1 MNNFDYK
8 NMTPFKWFVL
18 ENFPFIENDFE
29 AINNYR
35 LFSKVVEYLNK
46 TIDNMNL
53 TGEQMENVT
62 NAMTELQDYVN
73 NYFENL
79 DIQDEINNKLDEMA
93 TDGTLDNIINQ
104 EIFSQINSNIT
115 TLENNVNDL
124 YALDRN
130 TNLRTICIGDSYL
143 RGSSNGSVVNS
154 WGYYVKQYLNISD
167 NNYEEYFESSSGIL
181 NHGVNGNTFLQLIQ
195 AQTISNPETVK
206 RVIVAG
212 GYNDK
217 DYGLSAI
224 QNGVSQMITYL
235 KQTFVNAKIY
245 FGCIGNNSGIGQLL
259 IRRNIAREVL
269 PAYRNCELYGAT
281 YLNGVEDITHDYV
294 FCYNLEDN
302 GDVIHPT
309 QDGYQLIGRGI
320 AEAIKTGNANYCSPD
335 FNSKTLLPYG
345 DRANVSGTLPTI
357 TTYIKNGIKTIML
370 SNINM
375 TFDRSNLN
383 LNANPGIT
391 VNLCSIPK
399 NSNIRCVFDLLNN
412 TQFKL
417 NATNSDVEGETLDVI
432 GSLCLRGASN
442 QELLQLNAIKT
453 PTNFPTNK
461 FVSHQTTWSFPAF
474 IS

>member
-1 MNNFDYK
+1 MNEFNY
-8 NMTPFKWFVL
+8 NRLCPFKWYVIQ
-18 ENFPFIENDFE
+18 NFPFIEADFD
-29 AINNYR
+29 AITNYQ
-35 LFSKVVEYLNK
+35 LFCKVVEYLNK

-62 NAMTELQDYVN
+62 NAMIELQNYVN
-73 NYFENL
+73 NL
-79 DIQDEINNKLDEMA
+79 DLQNEVNNKLDEMA
-93 TDGTLDNIINQ
+93 TDGTLANIINQ
-104 EIFSQINSNIT
+104 EVFSQINNDIS
-115 TLENNVNDL
+115 TLQNNVNDL

-130 TNLRTICIGDSYL
+130 TDLRTICIGDSYL

-154 WGYYVKQYLNISD
+154 WGYYVKQFLGISN
-167 NNYEEYFESSSGIL
+167 NNYEEYYESSSGIL
-181 NHGVNGNTFLQLIQ
+181 NHGVNGNTFIQLIQ
-195 AQTISNPETVK
+195 AQTISNTETVK

-217 DYGLSAI
+217 DYTKSNI
-224 QNGVSQMITYL
+224 ETGVQTLINYL
-235 KQTFVNAKIY
+235 KTTFVNAKIY
-245 FGCIGNNSGIGQLL
+245 FGCIGNNSGIGK
-259 IRRNIAREVL
+259 ITERRNIAREVL

-294 FCYNLEDN
+294 FCYNLEEN

-309 QDGYQLIGRGI
+309 QNGYQLIGRGI

-335 FNSKTLLPYG
+335 FDTKQLTPLRTNI
-345 DRANVSGTLPTI
+345 SGTTPSI

-370 SNINM
+370 SNIDM

-383 LNANPGIT
+383 LNADPGVSI
-391 VNLCSIPK
+391 NLCDIPK

-417 NATNSDVEGETLDVI
+417 NARNSDVEGETLDVI
-432 GSLCLRGASN
+432 GSLCLRGTSTR
-442 QELLQLNAIKT
+442 ELLQFRPLKT
-453 PTNFPTNK
+453 PTNFPTDK
-461 FVSHQTTWSFPAF
+461 FLSRQTTWSFPAF